1 MFHTNEEWTERI
13 LGRRTCVSDTVAFTA
28 SSAPE
33 SCIDPDH
40 GMIYS
45 TYLASRQNYGESR
58 NIVALARIPVCQ
70 PERFTTWIVAESGME
85 VAGKKYG
92 EFLDCNAYYYQ
103 TSEEAATVVTH
114 FGQTGTLYRGY
125 VRVLFLS
132 YGEEYYYTDFDI
144 QNETFSEIRPLK
156 VLFSGEEKP
165 LTGALYAEILRDFG
179 FTDFDLYKEKW
190 EHVILTDKFRLYTDG
205 FRYSMMTAGQA
216 QPVCVRIAEGSD
228 VLEIRGAIPKL
239 GQYETQSAI
248 LNCHSAPGAPSQVP
262 GMSQGNPSE
271 SPSIALGSTKD
282 SSAVMAALVRGAEGD
297 NYYLSDDL
305 GLSWRP
311 AGRVEFNTTRPQLLP
326 YKGKLLRGISIVGVL
341 PNRVRDG
348 RNNLILSVAARP
360 ELDAYEDI
368 FFIQDPYGIVYY
380 DIFDYKDT
388 LYMLWSSGDLYID
401 KNPQAKD
408 LLWFARIGDLPL

>member
-1 MFHTNEEWTERI
+1 MMFHTNEEWTERI
-13 LGRRTCVSDTVAFTA
+13 LGRRTAVSDTVQFTA

-40 GMIYS
+40 GMIYTS
-45 TYLASRQNYGESR
+45 YLASRQNYGESR

-70 PERFTTWIVAESGME
+70 PERFKTWVVAESGME
-85 VAGKKYG
+85 IDGKKYG
-92 EFLDCNAYYYQ
+92 EFLDNNCYYFQ
-103 TSEEAATVVTH
+103 TNEEAGTVVTH

-125 VRVLFLS
+125 VRVMFLS
-132 YGEEYYYTDFDI
+132 YGEEYFYTDYDI
-144 QNETFSEIRPLK
+144 QEERFSEIRPLRI
-156 VLFSGEEKP
+156 LFRGEAVP
-165 LTGALYAEILRDFG
+165 LTGEVYSEILKDFG
-179 FTDFDLYKEKW
+179 FTDFDLTKERW
-190 EHVILTDKFRLYTDG
+190 EHVILTDKFRLHTDG
-205 FRYSMMTAGQA
+205 YRYTMMTAGQA
-216 QPVCVRIAEGSD
+216 EPVCVRVQDGSD
-228 VLEIRGAIPKL
+228 VLEIRGAIPTL

-248 LNCHSAPGAPSQVP
+248 HADG
-262 GMSQGNPSE
+262 
-271 SPSIALGSTKD
+271 T
-282 SSAVMAALVRGAEGD
+282 MAALVRGAEGD
-297 NYYLSDDL
+297 NYYLSEDL
-305 GLSWRP
+305 GLTWKP

-326 YKGKLLRGISIVGVL
+326 YKGKLLRGISVVGIL

-408 LLWFARIGDLPL
+408 LLWFAKIGDLPL